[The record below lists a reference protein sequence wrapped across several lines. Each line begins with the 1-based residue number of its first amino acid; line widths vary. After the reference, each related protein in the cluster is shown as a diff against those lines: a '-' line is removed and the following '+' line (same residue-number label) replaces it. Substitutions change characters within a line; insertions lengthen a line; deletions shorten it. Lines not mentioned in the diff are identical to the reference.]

1 MPSNSE
7 EVTTPS
13 PSNIGAKSGKAGMGL
28 DNNNKTFKKLIQMLI
43 FWQLTLLTLNYL
55 PNYSES
61 DSHLSS
67 LRETKDVWCL
77 SQFGNLISFFSLLSR
92 SKHMMGSKERCL
104 LGLCEERTFMC
115 SDLGLKH

>member
-13 PSNIGAKSGKAGMGL
+13 PSNIGAKTKSGKAGMGL
-28 DNNNKTFKKLIQMLI
+28 DNNKTFKKLIQMLI
-43 FWQLTLLTLNYL
+43 FWQLTLNYL
-55 PNYSES
+55 LNYSES
-61 DSHLSS
+61 YSHLSS